1 MSGAVV
7 MMTENSSPPEGE
19 ELKSVNGQLMERV
32 FDIQEQGVAALV
44 ESARSNDAMAREFA
58 ALRADISAMKQTQPK
73 GFIAGVIAPVAK
85 KVNAPAWMQS
95 DNWTMRLFLT
105 AIIILLVW
113 LAAGREGSADLLYF
127 LGDTLAKTEAPNG

>member
-1 MSGAVV
+1 

>member
-1 MSGAVV
+1 LSGAVV